1 MSNWNSSPH
10 PISDIRDWSEAGRLE
25 LRPDFQRREVWALPA
40 KIMLIDSIMRG
51 VPLPKVFLAN
61 EIRQDRTFR
70 RIIDGQQRISAI
82 LEFMRDEFALGPPY
96 EGELAGMRFS
106 DFTGATRD
114 WFLAYKI
121 DFAEASNADDREVRD
136 VYMRVNK
143 YTVPLNKQELR
154 RADFP
159 GHFLTTAEELSVDG
173 ALEDVGVFTPTDR
186 RRYADAEY
194 VSELLAAL
202 IAGEQDKKTAL
213 DEFYQRY
220 ATWADPDRIAVSD
233 RFRSAILDAVKMFE
247 TWPMGIRSTRFRQK
261 ADFYSLVLAIDA
273 LRLAGGTI
281 DGRDLDPLRS
291 DLRLLDEHIAPTSDI
306 PILSEYAIKCVSQA
320 NSQASRRWRTGF
332 LEAFLTGTY
341 LAGPPVDP
349 ALTAVL
355 YQTRQQAGVDGAY
368 RSEEAVDCEQCGSNQ
383 VTSSNEIVLGW
394 PPESSVFQLANA
406 QWLHLGCETEGWT
419 ILPRPA
425 ESGQVAGA

>member
-10 PISDIRDWSEAGRLE
+10 PISDIRDWSDIGRLE

-106 DFTGATRD
+106 DFEGPTRD
-114 WFLAYKI
+114 RFLAYKI

-159 GHFLTTAEELSVDG
+159 GHFLNAAEELSVDES
-173 ALEDVGVFTPTDR
+173 LEEVGVFTPTDR

-194 VSELLAAL
+194 VSELLAGL

-213 DEFYQRY
+213 DDFYQRY
-220 ATWADPDRIAVSD
+220 AAWDEPERTTVPARLRAAIAD
-233 RFRSAILDAVKMFE
+233 AITLFAP
-247 TWPMGIRSTRFRQK
+247 WPMGIRSTRFRQK
-261 ADFYSLVLAIDA
+261 ADFYSLILAIDQ
-273 LRLAGGTI
+273 LRTNGGTLAE
-281 DGRDLDPLRS
+281 RDLEPLRS
-291 DLRLLDEHIAPTSDI
+291 DLRVLDEHIAPTSDI

-341 LAGPPVDP
+341 RAGPPAEA
-349 ALTAVL
+349 ALASVL
-355 YQTRQQAGVDGAY
+355 YQFRQEAGTDGVFRAD
-368 RSEEAVDCEQCGSNQ
+368 ENVVCAQCDTTLPTSNAD
-383 VTSSNEIVLGW
+383 IVLSW
-394 PPESSVFQLANA
+394 PPEATVYQVANSR
-406 QWLHLGCETEGWT
+406 WLHRDC
-419 ILPRPA
+419 LPAGSTVLARPT
-425 ESGQVAGA
+425 QTDDTAGV

>member
-159 GHFLTTAEELSVDG
+159 GHFLTTAEELSVDEV
-173 ALEDVGVFTPTDR
+173 LEDVGVFTPTDR

-202 IAGEQDKKTAL
+202 IAGEQDKKTTL

-220 ATWADPDRIAVSD
+220 ATWDDPERAAVSE
-233 RFRSAILDAVKMFE
+233 RFTSAVRDAVSIFE

-261 ADFYSLVLAIDA
+261 ADFYSLLLAIDA
-273 LRLAGGTI
+273 LRSGGGTI
-281 DGRDLDPLRS
+281 HGRDLDPLRS
-291 DLRLLDEHIAPTSDI
+291 DLHLLDEHIAPTSDI
-306 PILSEYAIKCVSQA
+306 PILAEYAIKCVSQA

-341 LAGPPVDP
+341 LAAPAADP

-355 YQTRQQAGVDGAY
+355 YQTRQQADVDGAPKT
-368 RSEEAVDCEQCGSNQ
+368 EESITCERCGSNQ
-383 VTSSNEIVLGW
+383 VTSSSEIVLGW
-394 PPESSVFQLANA
+394 PPASTVFQVANS
-406 QWLHLGCETEGWT
+406 QWVHLGCEPEGWT
-419 ILPRPA
+419 LLSRPT
-425 ESGQVAGA
+425 ETGQVAGL